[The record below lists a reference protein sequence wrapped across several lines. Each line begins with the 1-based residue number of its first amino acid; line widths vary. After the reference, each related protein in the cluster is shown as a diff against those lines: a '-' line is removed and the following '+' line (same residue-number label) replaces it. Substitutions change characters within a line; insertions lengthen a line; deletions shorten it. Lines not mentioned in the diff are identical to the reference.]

1 MREVQEPIPNKP
13 LGLRSWL
20 IRPLYVKNLLYTGYV
35 SCLAVLALA
44 PVPRGGLSLVFFA
57 AVCFGVGTVSALV
70 FSPDANQAGSRLA
83 AFFLAFVMHG
93 LVAATSIHGGYYPRT
108 LAGGYAGQAISN
120 SAWFAILEWGA
131 IMALGRLFATTR
143 RPTVPLWVVASAPIL
158 LAVVIVAPE
167 VQGRGYQVV
176 AGQPPVRCWRFSEPT
191 PESPIPLAGSSKPQ
205 VVHALLED
213 IFIQLETGYHPKTSK
228 EVSILKVWDIRNR
241 RKWAMEVVPPEQYM
255 LPWAYLALGERE
267 ELLVVQET
275 GHTNEVG
282 DQAVW
287 VTEVDVQSATKG
299 KSEFVVRAPWLDP
312 DASAT
317 LLNPA
322 WQQAPLTGS
331 SGVSIDVDEAGLLS
345 IRGSGFRWELWG
357 DPESTVFILSEDV
370 VVMRETRDEG
380 YSYHVFLLPSPP

>member
-167 VQGRGYQVV
+167 VQGRGYRVA
-176 AGQPPVRCWRFSEPT
+176 AGQPPVRYSRFSDPTGSAEPAT
-191 PESPIPLAGSSKPQ
+191 
-205 VVHALLED
+205 ALLDGIFVQVQTDYDRKTHKNFSVLKGCD
-213 IFIQLETGYHPKTSK
+213 IKG
-228 EVSILKVWDIRNR
+228 NR
-241 RKWAMEVVPPEQYM
+241 QWTMDVFPSTFV
-255 LPWAYLALGERE
+255 LPWAFLALGEPG
-267 ELLVVQET
+267 ELLVVHET
-275 GHTNEVG
+275 GQTNEAG
-282 DQAVW
+282 DRAVW
-287 VTEVDVQSATKG
+287 VTKVDIQSATKG
-299 KSEFVVRAPWLDP
+299 KPEFVVRAPWLDP
-312 DASAT
+312 DASAV
-317 LLNPA
+317 LLNPG
-322 WQQAPLTGS
+322 WQRAPLAGPA
-331 SGVSIDVDEAGLLS
+331 GVSIDVDEAGGLLS

-357 DPESTVFILSEDV
+357 DPESTVFILGEDV